1 MSLRKAL
8 DWSGADSALL
18 RFVLVV
24 FLGFQVVHGCFLLA
38 WSTGFVPAATSADL
52 NVLTR
57 DLPPGT
63 APRPP
68 DVAAHGDVTVEGAG
82 GMEIAFHDPSAAER
96 LMLVAPAL
104 ITALAAGLVT
114 YLLLRM
120 VMTLDRGDPFV
131 PANVR
136 RMYAIALTVITGA
149 LAVPAAGEL
158 LGAVL
163 EHRALG
169 TDAAAELSLSL
180 DLDGGV
186 LPLVA
191 VGLVVAALAEVLRR
205 GTRMREDVEGL
216 V

>member
-24 FLGFQVVHGCFLLA
+24 LLGFQVVHGLFLLA
-38 WSTGFVPAATSADL
+38 WSTGLVPAATSAGL

-57 DLPPGT
+57 DLPSGT
-63 APRPP
+63 VPHSP
-68 DVAAHGDVTVEGAG
+68 DVAVRGDVTVEGAG
-82 GMEIAFHDPSAAER
+82 GMEIAFHDPSVAER
-96 LMLVAPAL
+96 VMLVAPAL
-104 ITALAAGLVT
+104 LTALAAGLVA

-120 VMTLDRGDPFV
+120 VLTLDGGDPFV

-136 RMYAIALTVITGA
+136 RMYAIALTVVTGA
-149 LAVPAAGEL
+149 LAVPAAEAL

-169 TDAAAELSLSL
+169 TDATVVFSLSL

-191 VGLVVAALAEVLRR
+191 VGLVIAALAEVFRR
-205 GTRMREDVEGL
+205 GTRLREDVEGL